1 MDFENLE
8 ILKTVFFHHFL
19 SLAYSTKGD
28 FYKHRLKF
36 KMFLMN
42 PAPEFFLNFDI
53 QKFNMK
59 YKKKAACAE
68 TKFKSSRKTLFWK
81 TQMVPAIST

>member
-1 MDFENLE
+1 
-8 ILKTVFFHHFL
+8 
-19 SLAYSTKGD
+19 
-28 FYKHRLKF
+28 
-36 KMFLMN
+36 MFLMN

-68 TKFKSSRKTLFWK
+68 TKFKSFRKTLFWK